1 MLFIPCSKIISPG
14 LTPEVQKVEIS
25 IDLRMKSHCGKCSSA
40 LGEIVESEIFTFTF
54 NGQKSEIAII
64 KKKDREKRK
73 EIDVKVKCSEKLPS
87 QLCCCSFIIFL
98 NN

>member
-1 MLFIPCSKIISPG
+1 MLFIPCSKIISHG
-14 LTPEVQKVEIS
+14 FTPEAQKVEIS

-64 KKKDREKRK
+64 KKKKRQRKK
-73 EIDVKVKCSEKLPS
+73 ER
-87 QLCCCSFIIFL
+87 
-98 NN
+98 N

>member
-64 KKKDREKRK
+64 KKKRQRK
-73 EIDVKVKCSEKLPS
+73 KER
-87 QLCCCSFIIFL
+87 
-98 NN
+98 N